1 MSLLE
6 SSNPTTAGSEN
17 SNVAEAQEKDLK
29 TAFLNILE
37 LLKEEMSRYP
47 QEIDENTK
55 KQWEEMNQTVQDL
68 KVEIEPT
75 KKTHTEG
82 NLLIKNLAAHSK
94 KNFRGKPQQQNIRDG
109 RESQH

>member
-55 KQWEEMNQTVQDL
+55 K
-68 KVEIEPT
+68 
-75 KKTHTEG
+75 
-82 NLLIKNLAAHSK
+82 
-94 KNFRGKPQQQNIRDG
+94 
-109 RESQH
+109 